1 MVSEVPVKA
10 YAMKALDSQAGSTEV
25 VAAARGEAPQL
36 AIFSISS
43 KSSVS
48 NLSIFLSEGK
58 KDRKTTMNSR
68 GNATEVTEDS
78 KAVWGGTPCGTVM
91 LPSRHKAG
99 CLSLS
104 SRHQGH

>member
-1 MVSEVPVKA
+1 MVSEVPIKA
-10 YAMKALDSQAGSTEV
+10 YAMKALDSQAGSAE

-48 NLSIFLSEGK
+48 NLSIFLSEGEK
-58 KDRKTTMNSR
+58 KGQEDHHELPWKFDRSPK
-68 GNATEVTEDS
+68 DS

-91 LPSRHKAG
+91 LPSTHKAG
-99 CLSLS
+99 CLRLS